1 MEEAEKALQALSLVA
16 IVVLTAVVFDLIS
29 EPDEDVEV
37 VYVMVDNRIVFEENT
52 TVIELDRSEVA
63 RIASF
68 NIKVFGDTK
77 MSNAV
82 VVAELVELFQA
93 YDMVAVQE
101 IKDIDE
107 EVPYLFL
114 DELNGVAGQGNVT
127 DQTLNWSMVLSERG
141 RPTGGR
147 QDLAGTVCL
156 LLPAHGVQALDNGTL
171 YDDSTND
178 SFQRALHGLL
188 HAPGSFGRGHRNGPG
203 HRERP
208 HQADLGGRGDE
219 CAW

>member
-1 MEEAEKALQALSLVA
+1 MEGGEKALQALSLVA

-127 DQTLNWSMVLSERG
+127 DQTLNWSMVLSERS

-156 LLPAHGVQALDNGTL
+156 LLPAHGVQGAGQWHLV
-171 YDDSTND
+171 
-178 SFQRALHGLL
+178 R
-188 HAPGSFGRGHRNGPG
+188 
-203 HRERP
+203 
-208 HQADLGGRGDE
+208 
-219 CAW
+219 